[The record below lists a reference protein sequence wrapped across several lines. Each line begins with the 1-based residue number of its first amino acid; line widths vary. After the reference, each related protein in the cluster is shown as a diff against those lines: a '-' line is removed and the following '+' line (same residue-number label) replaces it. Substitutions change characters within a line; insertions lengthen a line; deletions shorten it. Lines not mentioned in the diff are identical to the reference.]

1 MFERL
6 ELLIGDKIK
15 LLEKTSVLIIG
26 LGGVGGY
33 ALETLARSGI
43 GTLIL
48 VDNDTIDITNIN
60 RQIIANT
67 SNIGLYKVDE
77 WEKRIKSINPNVN
90 IIKIKEFITKD
101 NIELLFN
108 YKFEYLID
116 ACDTILTKKEIIKS
130 CLEKKINFISCMG
143 TGRKF
148 NPKMLEVTDL
158 SKTSYDPIAKKLRKM
173 LKNENIQGKIPVLY
187 SKEIPKKIDSNVIG
201 SNSFVPSTAGI
212 LCSKYIF
219 DMIVGNIDK
228 A

>member
-1 MFERL
+1 M
-6 ELLIGDKIK
+6 
-15 LLEKTSVLIIG
+15 
-26 LGGVGGY
+26 
-33 ALETLARSGI
+33 
-43 GTLIL
+43 
-48 VDNDTIDITNIN
+48 
-60 RQIIANT
+60 
-67 SNIGLYKVDE
+67 YK
-77 WEKRIKSINPNVN
+77 
-90 IIKIKEFITKD
+90 
-101 NIELLFN
+101 LFN

-187 SKEIPKKIDSNVIG
+187 SKEIPKKTDSNVIG